1 MTEWLNQQ
9 EQQDWRA
16 FIEGSVR
23 FIDLL
28 DSELRRL
35 HDLTLAD
42 YEILVRLSEADG
54 RSMRMAEL
62 ADLAYHSRS
71 RLSHR
76 IRRLEDRGLIRRD
89 TTADDRRGVL
99 AALTD
104 EGAALLT
111 RAARDNLKVVREGFV
126 DVIDPA
132 DLRAV
137 GRAFRAVTAQLDP
150 S

>member
-1 MTEWLNQQ
+1 MPSSKYAEPVTEWLSKQ

-28 DSELRRL
+28 DGELRRL

-42 YEILVRLSEADG
+42 YEILVRLSEADDQ
-54 RSMRMAEL
+54 SMRMTDL

-76 IRRLEDRGLIRRD
+76 VRRLEDRGLIHRK
-89 TTADDRRGVL
+89 AIAEDRRGVM
-99 AALTD
+99 ASLTRP
-104 EGAALLT
+104 GAALLA
-111 RAARDNLKVVREGFV
+111 RAARDNLRVVRSGFV
-126 DVIDPA
+126 DVIDP
-132 DLRAV
+132 
-137 GRAFRAVTAQLDP
+137 
-150 S
+150 